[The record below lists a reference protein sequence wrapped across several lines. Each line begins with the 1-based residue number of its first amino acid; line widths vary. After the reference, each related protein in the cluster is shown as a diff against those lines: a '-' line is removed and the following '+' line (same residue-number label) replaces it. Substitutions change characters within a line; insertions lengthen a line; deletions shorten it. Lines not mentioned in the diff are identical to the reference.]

1 MPQQLL
7 STSIA
12 APGFYGLNTQESS
25 ITLSS
30 GYALEATNCVIDKY
44 GRLGSR
50 QGWVDKTTADTT
62 VDIQNVYETI
72 NSSGVSEYLCWG
84 NNKVYSGLAV
94 LSEETPVAS
103 ATITADNWQAV
114 TLQGR
119 AFLFQRGH
127 DPLVKTSGGSL
138 ERIQDLT
145 GAHGT
150 PPKANCVTAAFGRL
164 FAADVVGDKN
174 TVYWTDLDSTYPYG
188 VRWSGGDAG
197 EYDLDKV
204 VGNDSIT
211 ALAEFNGY
219 LIVFYNN
226 NVVILGDST
235 PNNLGLDPD
244 ALKVIEVIE
253 GVGCIARDSVQHTA
267 TDILFLSSSGVRS
280 LSRVIQE
287 KSTPIG
293 NLSANVRDE
302 LSDITTL
309 EPVDNI
315 KSLYSEKHAFYLLS
329 FPTNKK
335 IYCFDMR
342 GRLEN
347 GAARTTKWSSINHTG
362 MLAASDGSIY
372 FGHSTGIAEYGGYLD
387 DGATYRMLYYT
398 NYFDFDQPTVT
409 KILKSIGITLI
420 GGSGQAFTIKA
431 GVDYSDEYRSYND
444 SVKQSALSEYGIA
457 EYGLGEFT
465 GGGGTDRLKL
475 SIGGSGS
482 VIQLGFETE
491 ISGDEVSI
499 QKFDLYIKQGRTL

>member
-12 APGFYGLNTQESS
+12 APGFFGLNTQESS

-30 GYALEATNCVIDKY
+30 GYALEALNCVIDKY

-62 VDIQNVYETI
+62 VNIKNVYETI
-72 NSSGVSEYLCWG
+72 NNSGVSEYLCWG
-84 NNKVYSGLAV
+84 DNKVYSGLAV

-103 ATITADNWQAV
+103 VTITADNWQAV

-119 AFLFQRGH
+119 AFLFQRDH

-138 ERIQDLT
+138 ERIQDMT
-145 GAHGT
+145 GSHGV

-164 FAADVVGDKN
+164 FAADILADKN
-174 TVYWTDLDSTYPYG
+174 TVYWTDLDASHPYG
-188 VRWSGGDAG
+188 SRWTGGDAG
-197 EYDLDKV
+197 SYDLDKV

-235 PNNLGLDPD
+235 PNDLGFNPLN
-244 ALKVIEVIE
+244 LKVIEVIE

-267 TDILFLSSSGVRS
+267 TDVLFLSNSGVRS

-293 NLSANVRDE
+293 NLSTNVRDE
-302 LSDITTL
+302 LSDITIS

-329 FPTNKK
+329 FPTSET

-347 GAARTTKWSSINHTG
+347 GAARTTRWSSINHRG
-362 MLAASDGSIY
+362 MVSASDGSIY
-372 FGHSTGIAEYGGYLD
+372 FGHSTGIAEYSGYLD

-431 GVDYSDEYRSYND
+431 GVDYSDEYRSYNA
-444 SVKQSALSEYGIA
+444 SVKQTALSEYNIA
-457 EYGLGEFT
+457 EYNVGEYT
-465 GGGGTDRLKL
+465 GGGGSDRLKL
-475 SIGGSGS
+475 AIGGSGS